1 MLNQGEQ
8 ANYEFSFSSTVEILK
23 ESFIAIQIP
32 KVFDARF
39 GPTYSFDYTPGV
51 KYLYSSSSVFYSVCI
66 VDHWLIKCSLSGSVN
81 NDTLRIGLTI
91 RGYNPPN
98 SYTSDFYVYIIGPDQ
113 NIQAIY
119 QSTLGVW
126 LNSIPAN
133 SLDLYS
139 IILSNNFGT
148 YSNYTFRTIISD
160 NFYAKG
166 CIKFWFPEQYDLEV
180 DNPTSVS
187 CSVIY
192 YNTDNEYGNTVDS
205 INNCITESNWLI
217 YSFPFAIQL
226 SNTYQVDFIAYN
238 IVNPSTGILRKSEND
253 EYFDASDNKVFN
265 NFEY

>member
-1 MLNQGEQ
+1 M
-8 ANYEFSFSSTVEILK
+8 
-23 ESFIAIQIP
+23 
-32 KVFDARF
+32 
-39 GPTYSFDYTPGV
+39 
-51 KYLYSSSSVFYSVCI
+51 YSSSSVFYSVCI